1 MDVRPPYLLLA
12 DDDPEDRQ
20 LLSDEFVHQNPGV
33 RVLHAA
39 DGQEVL
45 KYLNDCAVEDLPLV
59 LVLDYQMPDLNA
71 PQILLRLTANN
82 LYRRIVK
89 VVWSSS
95 QRIKDMEDCKR
106 LGASHY
112 LVKPATVEELK
123 RSVRQLTAILNFASG
138 AAGRKS
144 E

>member
-20 LLSDEFVHQNPGV
+20 LLSDEFTHQNPGIGV
-33 RVLHAA
+33 HHAA

-45 KYLNDCAVEDLPLV
+45 QYLNNCEVGNLPLV

-71 PQILLRLTANN
+71 PQILLRLTANSSF
-82 LYRRIVK
+82 RRIVK

-112 LVKPATVEELK
+112 LVKPSTVEELK

-138 AAGRKS
+138 SAGRRA